1 MRRKDREI
9 EAQVEAMEEEIE
21 KKIKD
26 SGKKIQEVNKLE
38 RGRSKLFDSSEDVNE
53 GEESFDKMGTGQ
65 RKGDLRPLAA
75 QLPILIKGAQGRMSP
90 GPHRTSRGWSL
101 ASRHS

>member
-1 MRRKDREI
+1 
-9 EAQVEAMEEEIE
+9 MEEEIE

-53 GEESFDKMGTGQ
+53 GEESFD
-65 RKGDLRPLAA
+65 R
-75 QLPILIKGAQGRMSP
+75 GRWCC
-90 GPHRTSRGWSL
+90 GNFFLTNIITE
-101 ASRHS
+101 

>member
-1 MRRKDREI
+1 MMKTNQEGKTGYEDVLEKIRRKDREN
-9 EAQVEAMEEEIE
+9 EKQVEAMEEEIE

-53 GEESFDKMGTGQ
+53 GEESFDRGRWEQGREKGT
-65 RKGDLRPLAA
+65 LRQLAA
-75 QLPILIKGAQGRMSP
+75 QLPI
-90 GPHRTSRGWSL
+90 
-101 ASRHS
+101 